1 MPLVAQEAP
10 PSVALSRS
18 PGGVQRISPA
28 ISAAIIAGLPS
39 FDLLKP
45 LPERPEVNDDGLI
58 RLPKFVVYTPKLVLT
73 EPVVTG
79 KSGLEQLLRHR
90 YPGASVKGQDP
101 YQSQLPNYAALMYRD
116 DERLARIKEF
126 EHLADALKAIGE
138 ISESRDLLKEM
149 RRTVWRRPT
158 WLEEAMDRSYNNNRR

>member
-1 MPLVAQEAP
+1 
-10 PSVALSRS
+10 LSRS
-18 PGGVQRISPA
+18 PGGVQRVSPA
-28 ISAAIIAGLPS
+28 ISAAIVAGLPS

-45 LPERPEVNDDGLI
+45 PPAHPKVNGDGVI
-58 RLPKFVVYTPKLVLT
+58 RMPKFVVYAPLLVLT
-73 EPVVTG
+73 EPVVAG

-101 YQSQLPNYAALMYRD
+101 YQSKLPNYAALMYRD

-138 ISESRDLLKEM
+138 NSESSDLLKEM
-149 RRTVWRRPT
+149 RRTAWRRPT
-158 WLEEAMDRSYNNNRR
+158 WLEDAMDRSYNNNRR